1 MSNYFRITAWHK
13 TKNFSFI
20 GDSNGK
26 FEQLWQFSSLLVKN
40 GFKIV
45 EVSQEGSFDFGN
57 MPKAAEDNHILIRA
71 CAKGKAVIYK
81 NKVTI
86 NKKSYNIIK
95 L

>member
-1 MSNYFRITAWHK
+1 MSKYFRITAWHK

-57 MPKAAEDNHILIRA
+57 MPKVAEGNRILIRA
-71 CAKGKAVIYK
+71 CAKGTPIIEGHKITVA
-81 NKVTI
+81 NKT
-86 NKKSYNIIK
+86 YTTM
-95 L
+95 

>member
-1 MSNYFRITAWHK
+1 MSKYFRITAWHK
-13 TKNFSFI
+13 TKNFSLI

-57 MPKAAEDNHILIRA
+57 MPKGAEDNCILIRA
-71 CAKGKAVIYK
+71 CAKGAPIIEGHKITVANKTYK
-81 NKVTI
+81 T
-86 NKKSYNIIK
+86 

>member
-1 MSNYFRITAWHK
+1 MSKYFRITAWHK

-20 GDSNGK
+20 SDSNGK

-57 MPKAAEDNHILIRA
+57 MPRAAGDNHILIRA
-71 CAKGKAVIYK
+71 FAKGVPIIDGRKITVA
-81 NKVTI
+81 NKT
-86 NKKSYNIIK
+86 YTTM
-95 L
+95 

>member
-1 MSNYFRITAWHK
+1 MSKYFRITAWHK

-26 FEQLWQFSSLLVKN
+26 FEQLWQFSSLLVKS

-45 EVSQEGSFDFGN
+45 EISREGSFDFGN

-71 CAKGKAVIYK
+71 CAKGKALNDG
-81 NKVTI
+81 NKITVGNRTYI
-86 NKKSYNIIK
+86 TM
-95 L
+95 

>member
-1 MSNYFRITAWHK
+1 MSKYFRITARHK

-57 MPKAAEDNHILIRA
+57 MPRATEDNRILIRA
-71 CAKGKAVIYK
+71 CAKGVPIIEG
-81 NKVTI
+81 NKITV
-86 NKKSYNIIK
+86 NGKSYTTM
-95 L
+95 

>member
-1 MSNYFRITAWHK
+1 MSKYFRITAWHK

-57 MPKAAEDNHILIRA
+57 MPKATEDNHILIRA
-71 CAKGKAVIYK
+71 CAKGAPIIEGHKITVANRDYA
-81 NKVTI
+81 TI
-86 NKKSYNIIK
+86 
-95 L
+95 

>member
-1 MSNYFRITAWHK
+1 MSKYFRITAWHK

-26 FEQLWQFSSLLVKN
+26 FEQLWQFSSLLVKS

-45 EVSQEGSFDFGN
+45 EISREGSFDFGN

-71 CAKGKAVIYK
+71 CAKGMPIIEDHKITVANRDYA
-81 NKVTI
+81 TI
-86 NKKSYNIIK
+86 
-95 L
+95 

>member
-1 MSNYFRITAWHK
+1 MSKYFRITAWHK

-26 FEQLWQFSSLLVKN
+26 YEQLWQFSSMLVKS

-71 CAKGKAVIYK
+71 CAKGTLIIEG
-81 NKVTI
+81 NKITV
-86 NKKSYNIIK
+86 NGKSYTTM
-95 L
+95 

>member
-1 MSNYFRITAWHK
+1 MSKYFRITAWHR

-45 EVSQEGSFDFGN
+45 EVSQEGSFDLGN
-57 MPKAAEDNHILIRA
+57 IPRATEDNRILIRA
-71 CAKGKAVIYK
+71 CAKGTPIIEG
-81 NKVTI
+81 NKITV
-86 NKKSYNIIK
+86 NGKSYTTM
-95 L
+95 

>member
-1 MSNYFRITAWHK
+1 MSKYFRITAWHK

-45 EVSQEGSFDFGN
+45 EVSQEDNFDFGN
-57 MPKAAEDNHILIRA
+57 MPKAAEDNRILIRA
-71 CAKGKAVIYK
+71 CAKGTPIIEGHKITVA
-81 NKVTI
+81 NKT
-86 NKKSYNIIK
+86 YRT

>member
-1 MSNYFRITAWHK
+1 MSKYFRITAWHK

-26 FEQLWQFSSLLVKN
+26 YEQLWQFSSMLVKS

-45 EVSQEGSFDFGN
+45 EVSQEGSFDLGN
-57 MPKAAEDNHILIRA
+57 MPKASEDNHILIRA
-71 CAKGKAVIYK
+71 CAKGMPIIDGNLITVANKTYK
-81 NKVTI
+81 T
-86 NKKSYNIIK
+86 

>member
-1 MSNYFRITAWHK
+1 MSKYFRITAWHK

-45 EVSQEGSFDFGN
+45 EVSPEGSFDFGN
-57 MPKAAEDNHILIRA
+57 MPKAAEDNRILIRA
-71 CAKGKAVIYK
+71 CAKGAPIIDG
-81 NKVTI
+81 NKITVA
-86 NKKSYNIIK
+86 NKTYRT